1 MDFRD
6 RKRKKNRNKNDDD
19 DGNDEG
25 QDGLLKKDD
34 KNCNLEVSE
43 EYNPQTR
50 DTVAS
55 LDEAV
60 IIYDLMDRTIQRYLY
75 D

>member
-34 KNCNLEVSE
+34 KN
-43 EYNPQTR
+43 
-50 DTVAS
+50 TVK
-55 LDEAV
+55 
-60 IIYDLMDRTIQRYLY
+60 IYPSSKDRAREILKFR
-75 D
+75 